1 MTLFHACWT
10 VYDDYEKLWDYDFYD
25 VKGLCVQKLWP
36 VTFTRV
42 DMHRSS
48 KIMLHVPTPHM
59 RMSIEL
65 HGCLTVA
72 GPDASQAVE
81 LPCPGV
87 KSPRPR
93 PLWIPVVRAR
103 IGGEQIGRLLLSSD
117 RRPRRDRL
125 GHSR

>member
-1 MTLFHACWT
+1 MLGPSWLLQLNAERQVVRPRPSWLFPAESADSLH
-10 VYDDYEKLWDYDFYD
+10 VPD
-25 VKGLCVQKLWP
+25 
-36 VTFTRV
+36 
-42 DMHRSS
+42 S
-48 KIMLHVPTPHM
+48 ILHVPTPHM

-125 GHSR
+125 GHS